1 VVVIVAKDYKWWPLA
16 MRDVNLDDA
25 KLTGNQENNG
35 RAKYTVLGWYL
46 IRDSWAELE
55 PGEELIGSTSQDDH
69 QLTPLFIRWKFAFEW
84 VKSQGKPW
92 WIQDLEDIPCDS
104 PIDESYP
111 EATNLQPDRCTQR
124 CFDCLEISVRIYY
137 EGWFCLNHK
146 CSRLGL
152 VSIISLVLGPS

>member
-1 VVVIVAKDYKWWPLA
+1 

-35 RAKYTVLGWYL
+35 RAKYTVLGRYL

-55 PGEELIGSTSQDDH
+55 PGGELTKLASQDDH
-69 QLTPLFIRWKFAFEW
+69 QSTPLFIRWKFAFEW

-92 WIQDLEDIPCDS
+92 WIQDLDDIPCDP
-104 PIDESYP
+104 PIEP
-111 EATNLQPDRCTQR
+111 CPAATILQPDQCIQR
-124 CFDCLEISVRIYY
+124 CFDCLEVSVRIYY
-137 EGWFCLNHK
+137 EGWFCLNQN

-152 VSIISLVLGPS
+152 VSVIVLPLASS